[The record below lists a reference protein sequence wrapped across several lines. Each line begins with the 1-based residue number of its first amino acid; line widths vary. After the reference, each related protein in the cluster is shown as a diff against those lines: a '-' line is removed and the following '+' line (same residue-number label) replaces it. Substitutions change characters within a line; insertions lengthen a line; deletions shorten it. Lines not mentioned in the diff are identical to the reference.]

1 MKTATNG
8 AVCWKWNNYK
18 DVKMKITYRCTVLLY
33 LYFCV
38 SFGIG
43 GDMTQNDFFGTE
55 GTA

>member
-1 MKTATNG
+1 MY
-8 AVCWKWNNYK
+8 V
-18 DVKMKITYRCTVLLY
+18 LY

-55 GTA
+55 GTASCGLAWCLKFLSSQM